1 MKIRKSS
8 LLYIII
14 SIFIF
19 YFLGLNTHN
28 YDYYGY
34 SHLIFNDPFYWSNDK
49 AFIKLILIVK
59 YFLLPYQTIPI
70 IISLLII
77 FTIKKIKKILNI
89 DVKIFFLLYFIFPF
103 VMDIIQLRNTIICF
117 LFFNVIL
124 ELSENNKKKALTYV
138 LISIFFQKIAI
149 LYLLFIVIYLFYGEK
164 YLLNKKYLLIKL
176 ILIFLIMYIFKEEA
190 KRIIPRLSFY
200 LREVLGI
207 KNFLQWGLIFILN
220 HFIIYFFKNKIKYKS
235 INKIENNFLNIV
247 ENLNYFNIL
256 CLNIMLFFEEFTRI
270 GKNFI
275 PLLYLY
281 GAVSYKYSK
290 DKKILFILFSYAL
303 VFLGLYMYLGIDL
316 LYVFFGY

>member
-1 MKIRKSS
+1 MKIKKSS
-8 LLYIII
+8 LLYIIM

-34 SHLIFNDPFYWSNDK
+34 SHLIFNDPFYWSSDK
-49 AFIKLILIVK
+49 AFIKLVLIVK

-77 FTIKKIKKILNI
+77 FTMKKIKEILDI

-103 VMDIIQLRNTIICF
+103 IMDIIQLRNTIICF
-117 LFFNVIL
+117 LFFNTIL
-124 ELSENNKKKALTYV
+124 ELSRNSKKKALTYV
-138 LISIFFQKIAI
+138 LISIFFQKMAI
-149 LYLLFIVIYLFYGEK
+149 LYLLFIIIYLFCGQK
-164 YLLNKKYLLIKL
+164 YILNKKYILIKL
-176 ILIFLIMYIFKEEA
+176 ILIFLIMYMFKEEA
-190 KRIIPRLSFY
+190 KRIIPRLNFY
-200 LREVLGI
+200 FREMLGV
-207 KNFLQWGLIFILN
+207 KNFLQWGIIFILN
-220 HFIIYFFKNKIKYKS
+220 YFIIYFCKKKIKYKS

-256 CLNIMLFFEEFTRI
+256 LLNMMLFFEEFTRI
-270 GKNFI
+270 GRNFI

-281 GAVSYKYSK
+281 GIVIYKYSK
-290 DKKILFILFSYAL
+290 DKKILFILFLYAL
-303 VFLGLYMYLGIDL
+303 IFLGLYIYLGIDL